1 MLYTY
6 KYRRKGL
13 KMITTYDNIKLR
25 PTKTVLNQML
35 KDYLEGER
43 GRIINSLSTYWDT
56 SKMTSNEKEIIVNYI
71 IKERTKHD

>member
-1 MLYTY
+1 
-6 KYRRKGL
+6 
-13 KMITTYDNIKLR
+13 MITTYDNIKLR

-43 GRIINSLSTYWDT
+43 GRIINSLSTYWDI

-71 IKERTKHD
+71 IKERTKND